1 MTLQDAKQMLQN
13 EWDADKQ
20 KLEEEQE
27 ATAAARAELS
37 EKERCLADAAQELV
51 DDCWRSES

>member
-20 KLEEEQE
+20 RLEEEQE
-27 ATAAARAELS
+27 AAAAVRAELS
-37 EKERCLADAAQELV
+37 EKERYLADAAQELV
-51 DDCWRSES
+51 DDYRKSDS

>member
-20 KLEEEQE
+20 RLEEEQ
-27 ATAAARAELS
+27 AASAAARAELA
-37 EKERCLADAAQELV
+37 EKERCLADAAQEQV
-51 DDCWRSES
+51 DDRKRSDS